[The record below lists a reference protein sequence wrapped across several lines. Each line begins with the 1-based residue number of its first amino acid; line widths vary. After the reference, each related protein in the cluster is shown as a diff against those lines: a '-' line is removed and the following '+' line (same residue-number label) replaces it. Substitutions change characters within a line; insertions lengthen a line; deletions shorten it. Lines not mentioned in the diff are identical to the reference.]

1 MSGSGDHGDHGHPHP
16 HRHAHGQFEHS
27 HDDGAVPHSHVDPDE
42 ILSGREI
49 VDDYA
54 AIHGPTVGDRV
65 RLGDTGL
72 VIEIEYDAQERGNE
86 FLAGFGKT
94 ARDGLLLKA
103 AAVRDTCDVVISNVV
118 IIDATC
124 RIGKASIGIREG
136 RISGIGRAGN
146 PDMQDDVDVVIGT
159 GTTIISGE
167 GMIAT
172 AGAIDTHV
180 HLLSPRIME
189 ASLAAGVTSII
200 GQEFGPVWGV
210 GVNSPWALRHAFN
223 SFDQWP
229 VNIGFL
235 GRGSSSN
242 DAPLVEAL
250 VEGGACGFKVHEDMG
265 AHTRA
270 LDTALNVAEQ
280 FDVQVAL
287 HTDGLNE
294 CLSVEDTLKVLDG
307 RTIHA
312 FHIEGCGG
320 GHVPNVLKLAG
331 VANVIGSST
340 NPTLPFGRDALDEH
354 YEMIFSAHGL
364 NHHSH
369 SDHAMVTDR
378 IRGGTMGAEGVL
390 HDLGVIGIT
399 SSDAQGMG
407 RAGETIRRTFQL
419 AAKNKQDLRVEATVH
434 DNDRVRQYM
443 AKLTINPAIAHG
455 LSHEIGSLD
464 IGKLADI
471 VLWRPD
477 HFGAKPQLVLKAGFP
492 AYGVTGDPNATTD
505 SCEPLVLGPQFGSFG
520 ATAADLSVAFVSQ
533 AALDAGDDH
542 MTTRRRRVAVKGTR
556 NIGPAN
562 LVHNS
567 RLGKV
572 DVDSKTGRVS
582 LDGESVY
589 SEPSQSVTL
598 SRLYFL

>member
-1 MSGSGDHGDHGHPHP
+1 MSGSEHDHPHD
-16 HRHAHGQFEHS
+16 HAHGHRHSHGEFEHS
-27 HDDGAVPHSHVDPDE
+27 HDDGAVPHSHVHPEE
-42 ILSGREI
+42 ILP
-49 VDDYA
+49 DDYA

-72 VIEIEYDAQERGNE
+72 VIQIEYDAQERGNE

-103 AAVRDTCDVVISNVV
+103 AAVRATCDVVISNVV
-118 IIDATC
+118 IVDATC
-124 RIGKASIGIREG
+124 RIGKVSIGIREG
-136 RISGIGRAGN
+136 RICGVGRAGN
-146 PDMQDDVDVVIGT
+146 PDMQDGVDVVVGT

-167 GMIAT
+167 GLIAT

-189 ASLAAGVTSII
+189 ASLASGVTSII

-235 GRGSSSN
+235 GRGSSSD
-242 DAPLVEAL
+242 DAPLIEAL

-270 LDTALNVAEQ
+270 LDTALNVAEV

-294 CLSVEDTLKVLDG
+294 CLSVEDTLRVLAG

-378 IRGGTMGAEGVL
+378 IRNGTMGAEGVL

-407 RAGETIRRTFQL
+407 RAGETVRRTFQL
-419 AAKNKQDLRVEATVH
+419 AAKNKQDLLTEPTVH

-505 SCEPLVLGPQFGSFG
+505 SCEPLVMGPQFGSYG
-520 ATAADLSVAFVSQ
+520 STAADLSVAFVSQ
-533 AALDAGDDH
+533 AAIDAGDDH

-556 NIGPAN
+556 NIGPADMVLN
-562 LVHNS
+562 N
-567 RLGKV
+567 RLGTV
-572 DVDSKTGRVS
+572 DVDTKTGMVS

-589 SEPSQSVTL
+589 SAPSESVSL

>member
-1 MSGSGDHGDHGHPHP
+1 VSQHTHGE
-16 HRHAHGQFEHS
+16 FEHS
-27 HDDGAVPHSHVDPDE
+27 HEHGGVPHSHTYPDE
-42 ILSGREI
+42 ILP
-49 VDDYA
+49 DDYA

-72 VIEIEYDAQERGNE
+72 VIQIEYDAQERGNE

-103 AAVRDTCDVVISNVV
+103 AAVKATCDVVISNVV
-118 IIDATC
+118 VIDATC
-124 RIGKASIGIREG
+124 GIGKVSIGIREG
-136 RISGIGRAGN
+136 RICGVGRAGN
-146 PDMQDDVDVVIGT
+146 PDMQDDVDIVVGT

-167 GMIAT
+167 GLIAT

-189 ASLAAGVTSII
+189 ASLAAGVTTII

-235 GRGSSSN
+235 GRGSSS
-242 DAPLVEAL
+242 DEAPLIEAL
-250 VEGGACGFKVHEDMG
+250 VEGGAAGFKVHEDMG

-270 LDTALNVAEQ
+270 LDTALNVAER

-294 CLSVEDTLKVLDG
+294 CLSVEDTLSVLAG

-331 VANVIGSST
+331 VPNVIGSST

-369 SDHAMVTDR
+369 SDHHMVKDR

-407 RAGETIRRTFQL
+407 RAGETVRRTFQL
-419 AAKNKQDLRVEATVH
+419 AAKNKRDLGHGATTH

-464 IGKLADI
+464 VGKLADI

-477 HFGAKPQLVLKAGFP
+477 HFGAKPQLVLKSGFP

-533 AALDAGDDH
+533 AAVDAGDDH

-556 NIGPAN
+556 DIGPADMVLN
-562 LVHNS
+562 D
-567 RLGKV
+567 RLGNV
-572 DVDSKTGRVS
+572 DVDPATGMVT
-582 LDGESVY
+582 LDGETVY
-589 SEPSQSVTL
+589 SEPSDSVPL

>member
-1 MSGSGDHGDHGHPHP
+1 MTGTNHHKYRHSHGE
-16 HRHAHGQFEHS
+16 FEHS
-27 HDDGAVPHSHVDPDE
+27 HDGGEAPHSHLHPDE
-42 ILSGREI
+42 ILP
-49 VDDYA
+49 DDYA

-94 ARDGLLLKA
+94 ARDGLLLKGA
-103 AAVRDTCDVVISNVV
+103 PVRETCDIVISNVV
-118 IIDATC
+118 VIDATR
-124 RIGKASIGIREG
+124 RIGKVSIGIREG
-136 RISGIGRAGN
+136 RISAVGRAGN
-146 PDMQDDVDVVIGT
+146 PDVLDGVDVVVGT

-167 GMIAT
+167 GLIAT

-189 ASLAAGVTSII
+189 ASLASGVTTIL

-235 GRGSSSN
+235 GRGSSSHP
-242 DAPLVEAL
+242 APLIEAL

-270 LDTALNVAEQ
+270 LDTALNVAEEY
-280 FDVQVAL
+280 DVQVAL

-294 CLSVEDTLKVLDG
+294 CLSVDDTLAVLAG

-331 VANVIGSST
+331 VANVLGSST

-369 SDHAMVTDR
+369 SDHAMVSDR

-407 RAGETIRRTFQL
+407 RAGETVRRTFQL
-419 AAKNKQDLRVEATVH
+419 AARMKQSADQGPTSN
-434 DNDRVRQYM
+434 DNDRVRQYV

-464 IGKLADI
+464 VGKLADI

-477 HFGAKPQLVLKAGFP
+477 HFGAKPQLVLKSGFP
-492 AYGVTGDPNATTD
+492 AYGVTGDPNATVD
-505 SCEPLVLGPQFGSFG
+505 SSEPLVLGPQFGAFG
-520 ATAADLSVAFVSQ
+520 STAADLSVAFVSQ
-533 AALDAGDDH
+533 AAVDAGDDH
-542 MTTRRRRVAVKGTR
+542 MTTRRRRVAVRNTR
-556 NIGPAN
+556 GIGPQD
-562 LVHNS
+562 LIHNN
-567 RLGKV
+567 RLGTV
-572 DVDSKTGRVS
+572 DVDPATGTVS
-582 LDGESVY
+582 LDGEGVY
-589 SEPSQSVTL
+589 VDPADEVPL

>member
-1 MSGSGDHGDHGHPHP
+1 MLPH
-16 HRHAHGQFEHS
+16 
-27 HDDGAVPHSHVDPDE
+27 
-42 ILSGREI
+42 
-49 VDDYA
+49 DYA

-65 RLGDTGL
+65 RLGDTRL
-72 VIEIEYDAQERGNE
+72 VVEIEYDAQRRGDE

-103 AAVRDTCDVVISNVV
+103 AAVRDTCDLVISNVV
-118 IIDATC
+118 IIDAMH
-124 RIGKASIGIREG
+124 RIGKVSIGIRQG
-136 RISGIGRAGN
+136 RICGIGRAGN
-146 PDMQDDVDVVIGT
+146 PDVLDDVDVVVGT
-159 GTTIISGE
+159 GTSIVSGE
-167 GMIAT
+167 GLIAT

-180 HLLSPRIME
+180 HLMSPRIME
-189 ASLAAGVTSII
+189 ASLASGVTTII

-223 SFDQWP
+223 AFDQWP

-235 GRGSSSN
+235 GRGSSS
-242 DAPLVEAL
+242 DPAPLVEAL

-270 LDTALNVAEQ
+270 LDTALRVAEEH
-280 FDVQVAL
+280 DVQVAL

-294 CLSVEDTLKVLDG
+294 CLAVEDTLRVLDG

-331 VANVIGSST
+331 VPNVIGSST

-354 YEMIFSAHGL
+354 YEMIFACHGL
-364 NHHSH
+364 NHHSPT
-369 SDHAMVTDR
+369 DGVMVTDR
-378 IRGGTMGAEGVL
+378 IRNGTMGAEGVL

-407 RAGETIRRTFQL
+407 RAGETVRRTFQL
-419 AAKNKQDLRVEATVH
+419 AAKMKQDLDPGPTRH
-434 DNDRVRQYM
+434 DNDRVRQYV

-455 LSHEIGSLD
+455 LSHEIGS
-464 IGKLADI
+464 IEVGKLADI

-505 SCEPLVLGPQFGSFG
+505 TCEPLVLGPQFGSFG
-520 ATAADLSVAFVSQ
+520 ATAADLSVAFVAG
-533 AALDAGDDH
+533 AAVAAGVDH
-542 MTTRRRRVAVKGTR
+542 MTTRRRRVAVRGTR
-556 NIGPAN
+556 GIGPADMVLN
-562 LVHNS
+562 A
-567 RLGKV
+567 RLGTVEV
-572 DVDSKTGRVS
+572 DPRTGVVEFDGQVVYTDPADSVA
-582 LDGESVY
+582 
-589 SEPSQSVTL
+589 L

>member
-1 MSGSGDHGDHGHPHP
+1 MTD
-16 HRHAHGQFEHS
+16 HAHGQFQHN
-27 HDDGAVPHSHVDPDE
+27 HDHGGVPHSHTQPDE
-42 ILSGREI
+42 ILP
-49 VDDYA
+49 DDYA

-72 VIEIEYDAQERGNE
+72 VIQIEFDAQERGNE
-86 FLAGFGKT
+86 FLGGFGKT
-94 ARDGLLLKA
+94 ARDGLMLKA
-103 AAVRDTCDVVISNVV
+103 AAVKDTCDIVISNVV
-118 IIDATC
+118 VIDATC
-124 RIGKASIGIREG
+124 RIGKMSIGIRDG
-136 RISGIGRAGN
+136 RICGVGRAGN
-146 PDMQDDVDVVIGT
+146 PDTQDDVDVVVGT

-167 GMIAT
+167 GLIAT
-172 AGAIDTHV
+172 AGTIDTHV
-180 HLLSPRIME
+180 HLMSPRIME
-189 ASLAAGVTSII
+189 ASLAAGVTTII

-235 GRGSSSN
+235 ARGSSS
-242 DAPLVEAL
+242 DEAPLVEAL
-250 VEGGACGFKVHEDMG
+250 VEGGAVGFKVHEDMG

-294 CLSVEDTLKVLDG
+294 CLSVEDTLSVLAG

-331 VANVIGSST
+331 VPNVIGSST

-354 YEMIFSAHGL
+354 YEMIFAAHGL

-369 SDHAMVTDR
+369 SDHHMVKDR

-407 RAGETIRRTFQL
+407 RAGETVRRTFQL
-419 AAKNKQDLRVEATVH
+419 AAKNKLDLGHGASVH

-464 IGKLADI
+464 VGKLADI

-477 HFGAKPQLVLKAGFP
+477 HFGAKPQLVLKSGFP
-492 AYGVTGDPNATTD
+492 AFGVTGDPNATTD
-505 SCEPLVLGPQFGSFG
+505 SCEPLVLGPQFGAFG

-533 AALDAGDDH
+533 AAVDAGDDH
-542 MTTRRRRVAVKGTR
+542 MTTKRRRVAVRDNR

-562 LVHNS
+562 LVLNN
-567 RLGKV
+567 RLGRV
-572 DVDSKTGRVS
+572 DVDPATGMVS
-582 LDGESVY
+582 LDGDRVYSDPSESV
-589 SEPSQSVTL
+589 SL

>member
-1 MSGSGDHGDHGHPHP
+1 M
-16 HRHAHGQFEHS
+16 
-27 HDDGAVPHSHVDPDE
+27 
-42 ILSGREI
+42 
-49 VDDYA
+49 
-54 AIHGPTVGDRV
+54 
-65 RLGDTGL
+65 
-72 VIEIEYDAQERGNE
+72 
-86 FLAGFGKT
+86 
-94 ARDGLLLKA
+94 
-103 AAVRDTCDVVISNVV
+103 
-118 IIDATC
+118 
-124 RIGKASIGIREG
+124 
-136 RISGIGRAGN
+136 
-146 PDMQDDVDVVIGT
+146 DDVDVVVGT
-159 GTTIISGE
+159 GTAIISGE
-167 GMIAT
+167 GLIAT

-180 HLLSPRIME
+180 HLMSPRIME
-189 ASLAAGVTSII
+189 ASLAAGVTTII

-210 GVNSPWALRHAFN
+210 GVSSPWALRHAFN

-235 GRGSSSN
+235 GRGSSS
-242 DAPLVEAL
+242 DEAPLIEAL

-270 LDTALNVAEQ
+270 LDTALNVAER

-294 CLSVEDTLKVLDG
+294 CLSVDDTLRVLDG

-354 YEMIFSAHGL
+354 YEMIFAAHGL
-364 NHHSH
+364 NHHSR
-369 SDHAMVTDR
+369 SDHHLVTDR

-407 RAGETIRRTFQL
+407 RAGETVRRTFQL
-419 AAKNKQDLRVEATVH
+419 AAQMKREQIRTSPDHGATSH
-434 DNDRVRQYM
+434 DNDRVRQYV
-443 AKLTINPAIAHG
+443 AKLTVNPAIAHG
-455 LSHEIGSLD
+455 LNHEIGSLD
-464 IGKLADI
+464 VGKLADI

-477 HFGAKPQLVLKAGFP
+477 HFGAKPQLVLKSGFP
-492 AYGVTGDPNATTD
+492 AYGVTGDPNAATD
-505 SCEPLVLGPQFGSFG
+505 ASEPLVLGPQFGSFG

-533 AALDAGDDH
+533 AAVDAGDDH
-542 MTTRRRRVAVKGTR
+542 MTTRRRRVAVNGTR
-556 NIGPAN
+556 NIGPADLILN
-562 LVHNS
+562 N
-567 RLGKV
+567 RLGNV
-572 DVDSKTGRVS
+572 DVDPKTGVVS
-582 LDGESVY
+582 FEGDTVY
-589 SEPSQSVTL
+589 SDPADSVSL

>member
-1 MSGSGDHGDHGHPHP
+1 MTARHTHGH
-16 HRHAHGQFEHS
+16 FEHS
-27 HDDGAVPHSHVDPDE
+27 HDGGDVPHDHLHSDE
-42 ILSGREI
+42 ILP
-49 VDDYA
+49 DDYA

-65 RLGDTGL
+65 HLGDTGL
-72 VIEIEYDAQERGNE
+72 VIEIEYDSQQRSNE
-86 FLAGFGKT
+86 FLAGFAKT

-103 AAVRDTCDVVISNVV
+103 AAVKDTCDIVISNVV
-118 IIDATC
+118 IVDATR
-124 RIGKASIGIREG
+124 RIGKVSIGIRDG
-136 RISGIGRAGN
+136 RISGLGRAGN
-146 PDMQDDVDVVIGT
+146 PDTVDDVDVVVGT

-189 ASLAAGVTSII
+189 ASLASGVTTII

-235 GRGSSSN
+235 GRGSSSHA
-242 DAPLVEAL
+242 APLVEAL

-270 LDTALNVAEQ
+270 LDTALDVAEQ
-280 FDVQVAL
+280 YDVQVAL

-294 CLSVEDTLKVLDG
+294 CLSVDDTLSVLAG

-320 GHVPNVLKLAG
+320 GHVPNVLRLAG
-331 VANVIGSST
+331 VPNVIGSST

-354 YEMIFSAHGL
+354 YEMIFAAHGL
-364 NHHSH
+364 NHHSP
-369 SDHAMVTDR
+369 SDHHIVKDR

-407 RAGETIRRTFQL
+407 RAGETVRRTFQL
-419 AAKNKQDLRVEATVH
+419 AALMKRRQIEQDPDHGPTWH
-434 DNDRVRQYM
+434 DNDRVRQYV

-455 LSHEIGSLD
+455 LNHEIGSLD
-464 IGKLADI
+464 VGKLADI

-505 SCEPLVLGPQFGSFG
+505 SCEPLVLGPQLGSYG
-520 ATAADLSVAFVSQ
+520 STAADLSVAFVSR
-533 AALDAGDDH
+533 AAVDAGDDH
-542 MTTRRRRVAVKGTR
+542 MTTRRRRVAVSGTR
-556 NIGPAN
+556 GIGPAD
-562 LVHNS
+562 LVHNN
-567 RLGKV
+567 RLGNVEV
-572 DVDSKTGRVS
+572 DARTGAVT
-582 LDGESVY
+582 LDGAPVYFEPTESV
-589 SEPSQSVTL
+589 SL

>member
-1 MSGSGDHGDHGHPHP
+1 MSRHTHGET
-16 HRHAHGQFEHS
+16 EHS
-27 HDDGAVPHSHVDPDE
+27 HGHGSEPHTHTAPDD
-42 ILSGREI
+42 ILPN
-49 VDDYA
+49 DYA
-54 AIHGPTVGDRV
+54 AVYGPTVGDRV
-65 RLGDTGL
+65 RLGDTKL
-72 VIEIEYDAQERGNE
+72 VIQIEFDAQQRGDE

-103 AAVRDTCDVVISNVV
+103 AAVRDTCDIVISNVV
-118 IIDATC
+118 VIDAMH
-124 RIGKASIGIREG
+124 RVGKVSIGIRNG
-136 RISGIGRAGN
+136 RISAIGRAGN
-146 PDMQDDVDVVIGT
+146 PDYLNDVDVVVGT

-167 GMIAT
+167 GLIAT

-189 ASLAAGVTSII
+189 ASLAAGVTTII

-223 SFDQWP
+223 AFDQWP

-235 GRGSSSN
+235 ARGSSSTE
-242 DAPLVEAL
+242 APLVEAL
-250 VEGGACGFKVHEDMG
+250 VEGACGFKVHEDMG
-265 AHTRA
+265 AHIRA
-270 LDTALNVAEQ
+270 LDTALRVAEDH
-280 FDVQVAL
+280 DVQVAL

-294 CLSVEDTLKVLDG
+294 CVSVEDTLRVLDG

-354 YEMIFSAHGL
+354 YEMIFAAHGL

-369 SDHAMVTDR
+369 SDHAMVSDR

-407 RAGETIRRTFQL
+407 RAGETVRRTFQL
-419 AAKNKQDLRVEATVH
+419 ASKMKQDLDQSPSVH
-434 DNDRVRQYM
+434 DNARVCQYI

-455 LSHEIGSLD
+455 LSDEIGSLEV
-464 IGKLADI
+464 GKLADI

-492 AYGVTGDPNATTD
+492 AYGVTGDPNASTD
-505 SCEPLVLGPQFGSFG
+505 TCEPLVLGPQFGSFG
-520 ATAADLSVAFVSQ
+520 ATAADLSVAFVSG
-533 AALDAGDDH
+533 AAVAAGNDH
-542 MTTRRRRVAVKGTR
+542 MTTRRRRVAVRGTR
-556 NIGPAN
+556 GIGPQN
-562 LVHNS
+562 LVMNS
-567 RLGKV
+567 RLGVV
-572 DVDSKTGRVS
+572 DVDTKTGMVS
-582 LDGESVY
+582 FDGERVYTEPAESV
-589 SEPSQSVTL
+589 SL